1 LTGLAN
7 RRALQPRLAAELSR
21 HDRSGQALAVLL
33 VDVDH
38 LKRVND
44 HHGHAAGDEVL
55 RSMAAVLAASCRRS
69 DLVVRFGGEGFL
81 LLLPET
87 GEGGAEQAADKL
99 RTAVA
104 ARPWPPVGQVTVSI
118 GYSVTVIGEPASADR
133 LIAQAEAALYR
144 AKANGRNC
152 VESGVRLPA

>member
-55 RSMAAVLAASCRRS
+55 RSVAAVLAASCRRS
-69 DLVVRFGGEGFL
+69 DLVVRVGGEEFLL

-87 GEGGAEQAADKL
+87 GEGVPS
-99 RTAVA
+99 R
-104 ARPWPPVGQVTVSI
+104 RPTSCAPRWRR
-118 GYSVTVIGEPASADR
+118 DR
-133 LIAQAEAALYR
+133 
-144 AKANGRNC
+144 GRRW
-152 VESGVRLPA
+152 GR